1 MVSVIATA
9 EVENVEEWVKPDLRQ
24 RILEPAGI
32 TSGKCFTDTV
42 RAVSTTV
49 EGQAQRA
56 LESNRRPTGDRKS
69 GREPSQLPGA
79 VMKNRAHIAAISLT
93 LAGVLAG
100 CASPGAS
107 PPGAPATQ
115 SRPSGASAPAAA
127 HMFSSRLYGYTVALP
142 AGWSAQP
149 GQRWGGT
156 GAPGPVDVFRGPPY
170 VAAWAFAVPR
180 PANPAAYATAITRT
194 AAQLPCPAAPQTS
207 QAITIDGVPTRL
219 IGMRCPAPGG
229 VLMLTAVT
237 TRGQSA
243 LVVTFEDSSGVS
255 SGERADRAA
264 FREFL
269 TGTRLRA

>member
-1 MVSVIATA
+1 MA
-9 EVENVEEWVKPDLRQ
+9 KP
-24 RILEPAGI
+24 
-32 TSGKCFTDTV
+32 SGRWT
-42 RAVSTTV
+42 
-49 EGQAQRA
+49 
-56 LESNRRPTGDRKS
+56 PTGALRVTGKAGES
-69 GREPSQLPGA
+69 PVSSRGA
-79 VMKNRAHIAAISLT
+79 VMKNRAHIAPISLT

-100 CASPGAS
+100 CASPAAG

-127 HMFSSRLYGYTVALP
+127 HMFSSRLYGYTAALP

-149 GQRWGGT
+149 GQRWGDL
-156 GAPGPVDVFRGPPY
+156 GAPGPVDVFRGQPY

-194 AAQLPCPAAPQTS
+194 AAQLPCPAAPTS
-207 QAITIDGVPTRL
+207 QAVTIGGVPARL

-255 SGERADRAA
+255 ASERADRAA

-269 TGTRLRA
+269 AGIRLRA